1 MKQWRKLV
9 GLRHIDSVP
18 APGAVSYTNSR
29 SDRMNPLRSLMLMLS
44 RTPPAVMLVAIVGLA
59 VLITFTVTSSQE
71 ASKAQLDEQMKQM
84 QERANSKSKA
94 VYVVKDIPEGAVI
107 EADNLSEKDIET
119 SRMPADALP
128 SAANAIGRRSK
139 FGVNAGQILSSH
151 DLSPI
156 GISQDFNSKLKEG
169 MRAVT
174 FAVDTNSGV
183 AGFVAPE
190 SHVDVLSMVGAGA
203 ETRVSAILSDVEVI
217 AVGQMYEREV
227 KGQAANPAGSVTVA
241 VTPEDTQ
248 KLVKAVAA
256 SKLYLSLR
264 NDKDHTPVT
273 TVDVTALF
281 PQPKKT
287 EAMGMEMPANISMA
301 LPGPGLPPLPGP
313 ATMDGT
319 TSPSLTST
327 TVPVPPPLHEIEIW
341 SGAKKD
347 VLSVPSH

>member
-1 MKQWRKLV
+1 
-9 GLRHIDSVP
+9 
-18 APGAVSYTNSR
+18 
-29 SDRMNPLRSLMLMLS
+29 MNPLRSLMLMLS

-119 SRMPADALP
+119 TRMPADALP
-128 SAANAIGRRSK
+128 SAANAIGRRCK

-287 EAMGMEMPANISMA
+287 DGGMGMEMPANISMA

-319 TSPSLTST
+319 GNGNALTSPA
-327 TVPVPPPLHEIEIW
+327 VPVPPPLHEIEIW

-347 VLSVPSH
+347 VLTVPSH